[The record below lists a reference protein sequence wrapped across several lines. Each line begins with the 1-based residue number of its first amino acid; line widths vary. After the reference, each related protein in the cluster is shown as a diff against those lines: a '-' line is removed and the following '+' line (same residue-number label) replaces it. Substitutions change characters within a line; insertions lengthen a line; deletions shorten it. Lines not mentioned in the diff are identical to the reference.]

1 MARTKII
8 RRKYTYKSA
17 ESKARAQANIKSAR
31 AALNLNKKSRAE
43 LSEYEQY
50 KKDYYRISKYLRK
63 GKVKVTEIG
72 RTELLTKEEF
82 ELNTARGK
90 TAAELAKESYSLLDY
105 KNALSLR
112 DSLQRAGFKL
122 TVEQARARQLS
133 PEMWNEIQKRYNEL
147 VAKGSKKGRAA
158 ADDNAIYFFGS

>member
-1 MARTKII
+1 MARTKITK
-8 RRKYTYKSA
+8 RKYTYKSA

-31 AALNLNKKSRAE
+31 SALNLNKKSRAE

-63 GKVKVTEIG
+63 GKVKLYKIG

-105 KNALSLR
+105 KNALT
-112 DSLQRAGFKL
+112 LQNQLKSDGFKL

-133 PEMWNEIQKRYNEL
+133 PEMWKKINEKYYEF
-147 VAKGSKKGRAA
+147 VHDGYKGRAA
-158 ADDNAIYFFGS
+158 ADKNAIYFFGS

>member
-31 AALNLNKKSRAE
+31 SALNLSKKSRAE

-90 TAAELAKESYSLLDY
+90 TAAELAKESYSLLGY

-112 DSLQRAGFKL
+112 DSLQSAGFKL

-133 PEMWNEIQKRYNEL
+133 PEMWNEIQNRYDEL
-147 VAKGSKKGRAA
+147 VAQGLKGRDA

>member
-1 MARTKII
+1 MARTKITK
-8 RRKYTYKSA
+8 RKYTYKSA

-31 AALNLNKKSRAE
+31 SALNLSKKSRAE

-112 DSLQRAGFKL
+112 ESLQSAGFKI

-133 PEMWNEIQKRYNEL
+133 PEMWNEVQNYYDKLKLDGLTGKEAGIE
-147 VAKGSKKGRAA
+147 VAS
-158 ADDNAIYFFGS
+158 YFFGS